1 VNVDPTDLSQTLP
14 TPTAD
19 EKTMAML
26 PHLLMI
32 FAGFIPPLVIYLVKR
47 DSKFVAFHA
56 MQGLLWHVVMVI
68 LYFLGFIA
76 LMVSMFLTLPLAA
89 HKPDAPNPFPI
100 AFFGFFAVFWIL
112 FFGMWVANLILGIVY
127 CIKANRGEWAA
138 YPLFGRLAR
147 RIVGV

>member
-1 VNVDPTDLSQTLP
+1 MDSKEPTQPLP
-14 TPTAD
+14 APTAD

-26 PHLLMI
+26 SHLLMI
-32 FAGFIPPLVIYLVKR
+32 FAGFIPPLVIYLVKK

-56 MQGLLWHVVMVI
+56 MQGLIWHAVMFI
-68 LYFLGFIA
+68 LYFLVFVIFFI
-76 LMVSMFLTLPLAA
+76 SMIFTLPHATPT
-89 HKPDAPNPFPI
+89 PDAANPFPV
-100 AFFGFFAVFWIL
+100 AFFGVFATLWLMI
-112 FFGMWVANLILGIVY
+112 FGMWMANLLLGIVY